1 MTRVLGVDVE
11 PDAVVVRTRVAPAV
25 FGWGALVALRYESDG
40 DAIGLHVR
48 VDPDGM
54 WPCTWARVGLRIHLP
69 FTPCVRWTG
78 LGPDQ
83 AYPDTGLGQRLG
95 TWEATLEQLRTDYVR
110 PQESG
115 SRAQVTE
122 LEMTDAAG
130 SGLRITGDGFAF
142 TANPWTAAELAA
154 AAHPTDLPTPRDGCW
169 LTIDFAQ
176 HGVGTGAC
184 GPGVLPPYRLEP
196 RSVEGRLALRLLP

>member
-1 MTRVLGVDVE
+1 MEVE
-11 PDAVVVRTRVAPAV
+11 SHAVVVRTRVAPAV
-25 FGWGALVALRYESDG
+25 FGWGALVELRYESDG
-40 DAIGLHVR
+40 DAVGLRVR
-48 VDPDGM
+48 VDPDGA
-54 WPCTWARVGLRIHLP
+54 WPCTWARVGLRIRLP
-69 FTPCVRWTG
+69 FARIARWTG

-95 TWEATLEQLRTDYVR
+95 TWEASLEQLRTEYVR

-115 SRAQVTE
+115 SRRQVTE
-122 LEMTDAAG
+122 LKVTDADG
-130 SGLRITGDGFAF
+130 SGLRVTGEGFAF

-154 AAHPTDLPTPRDGCW
+154 APHPTDLPPAPDGCW

-184 GPGVLPPYRLEP
+184 GPGVLAPYRLEP
-196 RSVEGRLALRLLP
+196 TSIEGRIALHLLP